1 MIFLSVLLQS
11 DADEFVTLA
20 EEVNAAQ
27 TGSAKQEQLD
37 QAIIKKLSC
46 MAAGDLAPVNAFI
59 GGLAAQEVM
68 KVIQSPIIAL
78 DQWDISG
85 TFCIS
90 LICHGLLNVVFFFCF
105 FSSSA
110 QACTGKFM
118 PIMQWLYFDAVECLP
133 EAEDV
138 VLTEEE
144 CAPVSASCQS
154 PSFCRYFCVFRICLI
169 LVELTLVK
177 FCSTLRRLCVSYK
190 E

>member
-46 MAAGDLAPVNAFI
+46 TAAGDLAPVNAFI

-78 DQWDISG
+78 DQ
-85 TFCIS
+85 
-90 LICHGLLNVVFFFCF
+90 
-105 FSSSA
+105 
-110 QACTGKFM
+110 
-118 PIMQWLYFDAVECLP
+118 
-133 EAEDV
+133 
-138 VLTEEE
+138 
-144 CAPVSASCQS
+144 
-154 PSFCRYFCVFRICLI
+154 
-169 LVELTLVK
+169 
-177 FCSTLRRLCVSYK
+177 
-190 E
+190 